1 MRNPMDIGAAVA
13 YGSHKVDK
21 PMELESI
28 KRAVVT
34 ASHVFRPPRFAAA
47 FGHAATIAR
56 GNGFARAGVRRD

>member
-1 MRNPMDIGAAVA
+1 MDIGAAVA

-34 ASHVFRPPRFAAA
+34 ASHVFRPPRRRSRAQPC
-47 FGHAATIAR
+47 GDDAR
-56 GNGFARAGVRRD
+56 RKAFARAGVQRG